1 MDEFHGEAL
10 INAISSSLP
19 MPVFSRGDT
28 GVLVDMRGV
37 ATPGVS
43 IPRGVFFGVSAAVTT
58 VSLLLA
64 LLLAL
69 SITAFLS
76 AIAPLDGA
84 LVERQLSRNGEV

>member
-1 MDEFHGEAL
+1 
-10 INAISSSLP
+10 
-19 MPVFSRGDT
+19 MPVFPRGDT
-28 GVLVDMRGV
+28 GVFVDMRGV
-37 ATPGVS
+37 STPGVS
-43 IPRGVFFGVSAAVTT
+43 ISRGVFFGVSAAVTT